1 MVSYIIYL
9 KDGTRIVCDINQLWS
24 QFMSLNKSAICSLH
38 KLYRYEKDMNISLYA
53 YEFPD
58 VDCVGYYAS
67 LPSFYG
73 PHAIQDIDVQLAEYL
88 RSLPRSE
95 SGHVL

>member
-1 MVSYIIYL
+1 MISYIIYL
-9 KDGTRIVCDINQLWS
+9 KDGTRIVCDSTQVWS
-24 QFMSLNKSAICSLH
+24 RLMSMRKSDICSIH
-38 KLYRYEKDMNISLYA
+38 KLYCYDIDMNINLYA

-73 PHAIQDIDVQLAEYL
+73 PHAIQDIDLQLVTYL
-88 RSLPRSE
+88 QNSPRSK